1 MPDDNIPS
9 RIRSLP
15 ACELG
20 EALRALP
27 PLTPAR
33 SAWAELQAQLPTPR
47 STSSRLRR
55 SWWLAAAAVLA
66 LALGLPRWLAPPTP
80 ALPPP
85 ARNIA
90 AAASTTGNLQA
101 LMAESAQLET
111 LIAWQQGD
119 AVESATA
126 ASLGVAMQNRIGQ
139 IDALLARADLQPEA
153 LLPLW
158 QERVLRLRQL
168 AGFDSTRHWLAA
180 NGDADQGAPV
190 LTF

>member
-1 MPDDNIPS
+1 MPDHNIPS
-9 RIRSLP
+9 RIGSLP
-15 ACELG
+15 PCELG

-27 PLTPAR
+27 PLTPPH
-33 SAWAELQAQLPTPR
+33 SAWAALQTQLSAPR
-47 STSSRLRR
+47 PSATGLRR

-66 LALGLPRWLAPPTP
+66 LALGLPRWLASPTP
-80 ALPPP
+80 ALLPPV
-85 ARNIA
+85 RNIA
-90 AAASTTGNLQA
+90 AAASTTGDLQA

-119 AVESATA
+119 AVESAAA
-126 ASLGVAMQNRIGQ
+126 ASLGVAMQHRIGQ
-139 IDALLARADLQPEA
+139 IDASLARADLKPEA
-153 LLPLW
+153 LLSLW